1 MPSSPEVLENIY
13 HRGQDNI
20 WNGKLVLKSL
30 IDEHGLPSLE
40 NSKKKALE
48 NIFAIIL
55 EGEYVAWNVSAQLS
69 YMIDDQGAKMAAISQ
84 AHDEARHFYVMK
96 DYLELIDYKP
106 RELSKSVLYVLDQV
120 SSTPDL
126 ARKLLGMQLMIEPI
140 ALTVFR
146 FVRKS
151 EIDPVLS
158 GLLEYFEIDEARHVA
173 LGVKYLPLLI
183 KEMSPT
189 QLANFLFWQA
199 RLINAEIDGLRELES
214 DLRILGLD
222 PLEVFEYAEKRQVE
236 CLKLVA
242 SEMGIGESIWNPI
255 LKLIQFKKKLA
266 FYPNAQ
272 DNFIKKIT
280 TSLFDVIRSN

>member
-1 MPSSPEVLENIY
+1 MPSNPEVLENIY

-20 WNGKLVLKSL
+20 WNGKRVLQSL
-30 IDEHGLPSLE
+30 IDEHGLPDIES
-40 NSKKKALE
+40 SKKKAIE

-96 DYLELIDYKP
+96 DYLELLGYKP

-120 SSTPDL
+120 SNTPDL

-158 GLLEYFEIDEARHVA
+158 GLLE
-173 LGVKYLPLLI
+173 
-183 KEMSPT
+183 
-189 QLANFLFWQA
+189 
-199 RLINAEIDGLRELES
+199 
-214 DLRILGLD
+214 
-222 PLEVFEYAEKRQVE
+222 
-236 CLKLVA
+236 
-242 SEMGIGESIWNPI
+242 
-255 LKLIQFKKKLA
+255 
-266 FYPNAQ
+266 
-272 DNFIKKIT
+272 
-280 TSLFDVIRSN
+280 